1 MFDEKPR
8 NLIFTSGSLP
18 EKDEMEF
25 FIGHKVHVDYS
36 FSTGH
41 KDNQYITVFPKEDE
55 KWM

>member
-36 FSTGH
+36 FSTVH
-41 KDNQYITVFPKEDE
+41 KDNQYVAVFPKEDE